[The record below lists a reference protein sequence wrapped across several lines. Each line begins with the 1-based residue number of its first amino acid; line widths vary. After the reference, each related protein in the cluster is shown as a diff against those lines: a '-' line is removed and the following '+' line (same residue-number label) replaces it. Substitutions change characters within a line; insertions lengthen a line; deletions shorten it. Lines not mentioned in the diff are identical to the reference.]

1 MVADLHNSRAANPIN
16 DRVALCTQ
24 LPRRSPDKASA
35 MGDHDKL
42 FKRVFRVPRHAAGL
56 IRTMLPAAL
65 VARMDLSRLE
75 LVRASFVDPE
85 LRERHGDLVFRV
97 PIDGKM
103 AFIYFLVEHQ
113 SEPDALMAFRLLTYI
128 QRLWAAILRDEP
140 TRKTLPLVV
149 PIVVHH
155 GRGGWTKARTLHEL
169 VDGLDEMPELRAFV
183 PNFEMIIDDLIR
195 VDDRALLA
203 RPLEAFPKVALWVL
217 RDARTI
223 DALFEGLRAWHDEI
237 QTLVASSRDLED
249 FESVMRYI
257 LRVSKDVSFETIR
270 DKFIEVIPEVEAAM
284 ASPAEQL
291 IQKGRQEGVQQGLK
305 KGRQEGRQEA
315 NRTMLA
321 RQLQLRFGALGPE
334 AEARIAQGSSVEL
347 EGWLER
353 VITADTLDAVF
364 AG

>member
-1 MVADLHNSRAANPIN
+1 
-16 DRVALCTQ
+16 
-24 LPRRSPDKASA
+24 
-35 MGDHDKL
+35 MGDHDKF

-85 LRERHGDLVFRV
+85 LRHRHADLVFRV

-103 AFIYFLVEHQ
+103 AFIYFLFEHQ

-128 QRLWAAILRDEP
+128 QQLWAAILREDP
-140 TRKTLPLVV
+140 KRKTLPIVI
-149 PIVVHH
+149 PIVIHH
-155 GRGGWTKARTLHEL
+155 GRSGWTKARTLHEL
-169 VDGLDEMPELRAFV
+169 VEGLDEMPELGAVV
-183 PNFEMIIDDLIR
+183 PNFEMIIDDLVR
-195 VDDRALLA
+195 VDDEALLA

-217 RDARTI
+217 RDARSI
-223 DALFEGLRAWHDEI
+223 EALFERLGAWHSEI
-237 QTLVASSRDLED
+237 QQLVAPSRDFED

-257 LRVSKDVSFETIR
+257 LRVSKNVSFETIR
-270 DKFIEVIPEVEAAM
+270 GKFIEVIPEVEAAM
-284 ASPAEQL
+284 ASPAEEL
-291 IQKGRQEGVQQGLK
+291 IQEGIEKGERRGLKKGEERGLK

-321 RQLQLRFGALGPE
+321 RLLQLRFGVLGPKV
-334 AEARIAQGSSVEL
+334 EARISEGSPEKL
-347 EGWLER
+347 EGWLDR
-353 VITADTLDAVF
+353 VITAETLDGVF

>member
-1 MVADLHNSRAANPIN
+1 
-16 DRVALCTQ
+16 
-24 LPRRSPDKASA
+24 
-35 MGDHDKL
+35 MGDRDKF

-103 AFIYFLVEHQ
+103 AFVYFLVEHQ
-113 SEPDALMAFRLLTYI
+113 SEPDAMMAFRLLTYV
-128 QRLWAAILRDEP
+128 QRLWASILREDPKRE
-140 TRKTLPLVV
+140 TLPIVV
-149 PIVVHH
+149 PIVIHH
-155 GRGGWTKARTLHEL
+155 GHSGWTKARTLHEL
-169 VDGLDEMPELRAFV
+169 VEGLDEMPELRAVV
-183 PNFEMIIDDLIR
+183 PNFEMIIDDLVR
-195 VDDRALLA
+195 VDDPALLA

-223 DALFEGLRAWHDEI
+223 EALLGRLGAWRGEI
-237 QTLVASSRDLED
+237 EQLVAPSRDFED

-257 LRVSKDVSFETIR
+257 LRVATDVSFETVR
-270 DKFIEVIPEVEAAM
+270 DRFIEVIPEVEAAM

-291 IQKGRQEGVQQGLK
+291 IQEGRQ

-321 RQLQLRFGALGPE
+321 RQLQLRFGALGAE
-334 AEARIAQGSSVEL
+334 VEARIAEGNSEDL
-347 EGWLER
+347 ESWLER
-353 VITADTLDAVF
+353 FATAETLDAVF
-364 AG
+364 AD

>member
-1 MVADLHNSRAANPIN
+1 
-16 DRVALCTQ
+16 
-24 LPRRSPDKASA
+24 
-35 MGDHDKL
+35 MGDHDTL
-42 FKRVFRVPRHAAGL
+42 FKRTFSVPRHAAGL

-75 LVRASFVDPE
+75 LIPASFVDPE
-85 LRERHGDLVFRV
+85 FRHRHADLLYRV

-113 SEPDALMAFRLLTYI
+113 SEPHALMAFRLLTYI
-128 QRLWAAILRDEP
+128 QRIWAAILRDEP
-140 TRKTLPLVV
+140 KRKTLPIVV

-155 GRGGWTKARTLHEL
+155 GRGGWTEPRTLHEL
-169 VDGLDEMPELRAFV
+169 VEGLDDMPELGAVV
-183 PNFEMIIDDLIR
+183 PNFEMIIDDLVH
-195 VDDRALLA
+195 VDDPALLA

-223 DALFEGLRAWHDEI
+223 EALLERVGAWREEI
-237 QTLVASSRDLED
+237 EKLVAPGRDSAD
-249 FESVMRYI
+249 FDTVVRYI
-257 LRVSKDVSFETIR
+257 IRVAKDVSFETIR
-270 DKFIEVIPEVEAAM
+270 DRFIEVIPEVEAAM

-291 IQKGRQEGVQQGLK
+291 IQRGMEKGRE
-305 KGRQEGRQEA
+305 EGRQEA

-321 RQLQLRFGALGPE
+321 RLLQLRFGVLGSGV
-334 AEARIAQGSSVEL
+334 EARIAEGSPGEL

-353 VITADTLDAVF
+353 VITAETLDGIF

>member
-1 MVADLHNSRAANPIN
+1 
-16 DRVALCTQ
+16 
-24 LPRRSPDKASA
+24 

-65 VARMDLSRLE
+65 VARMDLSQLE
-75 LVRASFVDPE
+75 LVPASFVDPE

-103 AFIYFLVEHQ
+103 AFVYFLVEHQ
-113 SEPDALMAFRLLTYI
+113 SEPDAMMAFRLLTYI
-128 QRLWAAILRDEP
+128 QRLWAAVLREDPRRE
-140 TRKTLPLVV
+140 TLPLVV
-149 PIVVHH
+149 PIVIHH
-155 GRGGWTKARTLHEL
+155 GHSGWTKARTLHEL
-169 VDGLDEMPELRAFV
+169 VEGLDEMPELRAVV
-183 PNFEMIIDDLIR
+183 PNFEMIIDDLVR
-195 VDDRALLA
+195 VDDPALLA

-223 DALFEGLRAWHDEI
+223 EALFEGLGAWRDEI
-237 QTLVASSRDLED
+237 QKLVAPSRDFED

-291 IQKGRQEGVQQGLK
+291 IQKGEERGLK

-321 RQLQLRFGALGPE
+321 RQLQLRFGALCPE
-334 AEARIAQGSSVEL
+334 VEERIAEGSSEDL
-347 EGWLER
+347 ESWLER
-353 VITADTLDAVF
+353 FATAETLDGVF
-364 AG
+364 AD